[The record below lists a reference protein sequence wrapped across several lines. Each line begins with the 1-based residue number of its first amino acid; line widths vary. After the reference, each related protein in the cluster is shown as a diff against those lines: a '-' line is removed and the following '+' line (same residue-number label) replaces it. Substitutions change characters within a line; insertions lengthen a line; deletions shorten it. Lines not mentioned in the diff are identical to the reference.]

1 MLLLTPVA
9 MLNPGTRL
17 KRHDVCVEGTANT
30 TRRTWS
36 SHLGGQNLGGARP
49 TYNDYGTL
57 RERDRLCR
65 HCGCLVAWLTP
76 GAGGAGLDTVR
87 HARCLKC
94 NDTGEAEADK

>member
-1 MLLLTPVA
+1 MMFVSRAQPAHQGVHGLVI
-9 MLNPGTRL
+9 
-17 KRHDVCVEGTANT
+17 
-30 TRRTWS
+30 
-36 SHLGGQNLGGARP
+36 LGGQNPGGARS

-57 RERDRLCR
+57 RDRLCR

-87 HARCLKC
+87 HARCSKC